1 MARTSAPAVKPPLF
15 QRLGGKPALT
25 AAVQKLYARV
35 MTDAL
40 LKPFFRRVDLLQ
52 LQRQMVSFLTQH
64 LGGPAVYRGPSMRDI
79 HAKMRLGAH
88 HFERVAEHLAL
99 VLDELDV
106 PGPVAREVLAAVG
119 SLEADIVSTS
129 TAAPRK
135 PASRLPA
142 RAKAPAPRPS
152 RTAGRRVASAAVPA
166 ARSSRR
172 RAGAALAGALNEA
185 VLDATRIN
193 LFVLDADLGVVFA
206 NAAATEAMERLEQHG
221 AFQGSLDD
229 ARGGGFLAHF
239 EHQLRT
245 EAERM
250 RAPGALPYET
260 TFVMGPAMIKARVDG
275 VSGRG
280 ADATGYV
287 VTWSDVTERQRT
299 ETEVA
304 RMRAMLENAP
314 TCVMVADPDLK
325 IVYLNPASRR
335 LLQRVEKHLP
345 VTAERVLGSSI
356 DLFHRDAS
364 YQRKILANPKNL
376 PVRANIPIGPEVADL
391 LVTAVYDGQGRYLG
405 PMVTWE
411 LITEKLAVQQRE
423 KELDTTLRGI
433 FQEVTQHSQTL
444 AASSQELSSVSQQMV
459 SNAQETAAQAT
470 QVSAGAEQV
479 SRNVQSVA
487 SGMEEVNANIREVAR
502 NASTAAKVAASAVK
516 LADGTSVV
524 VNKLGASSLEI
535 GKVIKVITSIAQ
547 QTNLLA
553 LNATIEAARAG
564 EAGRGFAV
572 VANEVKELA
581 RETARATEDIG
592 QKIGSIQGDTEEVVN
607 AILEIGATI
616 GRINELQAS
625 IASSV
630 EEQTATAGEILRNVG
645 EAAKGSQQ
653 ISENMAAVAEAA
665 RSTTEGAGSTQ
676 RSAVELAH
684 MAQSLQRLVIQVD
697 TTDKQNRGK

>member
-1 MARTSAPAVKPPLF
+1 MARPTAPAVKTTLF
-15 QRLGGKPALT
+15 QRLGGKAPLT

-40 LKPFFRRVDLLQ
+40 LKPLFRRADLVQ
-52 LQRQMVSFLTQH
+52 LQRQMVAFLTQH
-64 LGGPAVYRGPSMRDI
+64 LGGPAVYRGPSMRDV
-79 HAKMRLGAH
+79 HARLSLKPH
-88 HFERVAEHLAL
+88 HFERVAEHLAT
-99 VLDELDV
+99 VLDEMDV

-119 SLEADIVSTS
+119 TSQDDVVSRPAPK
-129 TAAPRK
+129 AAAKR
-135 PASRLPA
+135 APA
-142 RAKAPAPRPS
+142 RAS
-152 RTAGRRVASAAVPA
+152 RTQGRRVATASAPA

-172 RAGAALAGALNEA
+172 RASTPLEGALSEA
-185 VLDATRIN
+185 VLDAARVH
-193 LFVLDADLGVVFA
+193 LFVLDADLNIVFT
-206 NAAATEAMERLEQHG
+206 NASASEAIEQLSDAAG
-221 AFQGSLDD
+221 DVGGSD
-229 ARGGGFLAHF
+229 FLAHF
-239 EHQLRT
+239 EHQLRLDEDPLSDPSALPH
-245 EAERM
+245 EASFAVGPTLLKARIDGIAG
-250 RAPGALPYET
+250 RGGAL
-260 TFVMGPAMIKARVDG
+260 
-275 VSGRG
+275 
-280 ADATGYV
+280 TGYV
-287 VTWSDVTERQRT
+287 VTWTDVTDQDRADT
-299 ETEVA
+299 EMA
-304 RMRAMLENAP
+304 RLRAMLENAP
-314 TCVMVADPDLK
+314 TCVMVADRDLK

-345 VTAERVLGSSI
+345 VTADRVLGATI
-356 DLFHRDAS
+356 DIFHKDAA
-364 YQRKILANPKNL
+364 YQRKILSDDKNL

-423 KELDTTLRGI
+423 QDLDSTLRGI
-433 FQEVTQHSQTL
+433 FQEVTQHSRTL

-479 SRNVQSVA
+479 SRNVQSAA

-502 NASTAAKVAASAVK
+502 NASSAAKVAASAVR
-516 LADGTSVV
+516 LADSTSSIVGKLGTS
-524 VNKLGASSLEI
+524 SQEI

-592 QKIGSIQGDTEEVVN
+592 QKIGTIQGDTEEVVN

-616 GRINELQAS
+616 GRINELQTS

-684 MAQSLQRLVIQVD
+684 MAQSLQRLVVQVD
-697 TTDKQNRGK
+697 TSDKQTRAK

>member
-1 MARTSAPAVKPPLF
+1 MARPTAPAVKTTPF
-15 QRLGGKPALT
+15 QRLGGKAPLT

-40 LKPFFRRVDLLQ
+40 LKPHFRGVDMVE
-52 LQRQMVSFLTQH
+52 LQRQMVAFLTRF
-64 LGGPAVYRGPSMRDI
+64 LRGPGIYKGPSMRDV
-79 HAKMRLGAH
+79 HAGMELKPH
-88 HFERVAEHLAL
+88 HFGRVVEHLAS

-106 PGPVAREVLAAVG
+106 PGPVAREVLAAMG
-119 SLEADIVSTS
+119 TS
-129 TAAPRK
+129 RDDSVAKA
-135 PASRLPA
+135 ASRTTAVKRAPA
-142 RAKAPAPRPS
+142 RAS
-152 RTAGRRVASAAVPA
+152 RTEGRRVAAASAPA

-172 RAGAALAGALNEA
+172 APTPLGGALNEA
-185 VLDATRIN
+185 VLDAARVN
-193 LFVLDADLGVVFA
+193 LFVLDADLAIVFS
-206 NAAATEAMERLEQHG
+206 NAASSEAIERIGQTA
-221 AFQGSLDD
+221 AFRDGSGDVGSD
-229 ARGGGFLAHF
+229 FLAHF
-239 EHQLRT
+239 EHQLRLEEERLSDPASLPH
-245 EAERM
+245 EAHFAVGPTLLKARIDGISG
-250 RAPGALPYET
+250 RSGAL
-260 TFVMGPAMIKARVDG
+260 
-275 VSGRG
+275 
-280 ADATGYV
+280 TGYV
-287 VTWSDVTERQRT
+287 VTWTDVTDQQRADT
-299 ETEVA
+299 ELA
-304 RMRAMLENAP
+304 RLRAMMENAP
-314 TCVMVADPDLK
+314 TCVMVADLDLK

-345 VTAERVLGSSI
+345 VAADRVLGSHI
-356 DLFHRDAS
+356 DVFHRDVT
-364 YQRKILANPKNL
+364 YQRKILSNDKNL
-376 PVRANIPIGPEVADL
+376 PVRANIPIGPETADL

-423 KELDTTLRGI
+423 KELDATLRGV
-433 FQEVTQHSQTL
+433 FQEVMQHSQTL

-516 LADGTSVV
+516 LADSTSSVVGKLGTS
-524 VNKLGASSLEI
+524 SQEI

-592 QKIGSIQGDTEEVVN
+592 QKIGTIQGDTEEVVN

-616 GRINELQAS
+616 GRINELQTS

-653 ISENMAAVAEAA
+653 ISDNMAAVAEAA

-684 MAQSLQRLVIQVD
+684 MAQSLQRLVVQVD
-697 TTDKQNRGK
+697 TSDKPARTK

>member
-1 MARTSAPAVKPPLF
+1 MARPTAPAVKATLF
-15 QRLGGKPALT
+15 HRLGGKAPLT

-40 LKPFFRRVDLLQ
+40 LKPFFRRADLVQ
-52 LQRQMVSFLTQH
+52 LQRQMVAFLTQH
-64 LGGPAVYRGPSMRDI
+64 LGGPAAYRGPSMREV
-79 HAKMRLGAH
+79 HARMALKPH
-88 HFERVAEHLAL
+88 HFERVAEHLAT

-106 PGPVAREVLAAVG
+106 PGPVARELLAAVG
-119 SLEADIVSTS
+119 PPQEDGVS
-129 TAAPRK
+129 R
-135 PASRLPA
+135 PASKRAPA
-142 RAKAPAPRPS
+142 RAS
-152 RTAGRRVASAAVPA
+152 RTEGRRVAVASVPA

-172 RAGAALAGALNEA
+172 RAATPLEGTFNETLLNAAR
-185 VLDATRIN
+185 VN
-193 LFVLDADLGVVFA
+193 LFVLDADLGIVFI
-206 NAAATEAMERLEQHG
+206 NAAATEALERISDG
-221 AFQGSLDD
+221 AEDRD
-229 ARGGGFLAHF
+229 FLAHF
-239 EHQLRT
+239 EHQLRLEEDRLGT
-245 EAERM
+245 
-250 RAPGALPYET
+250 PSALPYET
-260 TFVMGPAMIKARVDG
+260 TFAAGPTLLKVQVDG
-275 VSGRG
+275 IEGRSG
-280 ADATGYV
+280 ALTGYV
-287 VTWSDVTERQRT
+287 VTWTDITDQQRVDTEM
-299 ETEVA
+299 A
-304 RMRAMLENAP
+304 RLRAMLENAP
-314 TCVMVADPDLK
+314 TCVMAADKDLK

-345 VTAERVLGSSI
+345 VSADRVLGSTI
-356 DLFHRDAS
+356 DVFHRDSA
-364 YQRKILANPKNL
+364 YQRKILSNDKNL

-411 LITEKLAVQQRE
+411 LITEKLAVQKRE
-423 KELDTTLRGI
+423 QDLDSTLRGI

-502 NASTAAKVAASAVK
+502 NASTAAKVASSAVK
-516 LADGTSVV
+516 LADTTSILVGKLGTS
-524 VNKLGASSLEI
+524 SQDI

-592 QKIGSIQGDTEEVVN
+592 QRIGSIQGDTEEVVN

-616 GRINELQAS
+616 GRINELQTS

-684 MAQSLQRLVIQVD
+684 MAQSLQRLVVQVD
-697 TTDKQNRGK
+697 TTDKQARAK

>member
-1 MARTSAPAVKPPLF
+1 MARTVAPAVKTTLF
-15 QRLGGKPALT
+15 QRLGGKAALT
-25 AAVQKLYARV
+25 ATVQKLYARV

-40 LKPFFRRVDLLQ
+40 LKPFFRRADLAL
-52 LQRQMVSFLTQH
+52 LQRQMVAHLTQH
-64 LGGPAVYRGPSMRDI
+64 LGGPAVYRGPSMRDA
-79 HAKMRLGAH
+79 HAALNLRPQ

-99 VLDELDV
+99 VLDEQDV
-106 PGPVAREVLAAVG
+106 PGPIALEVLSAVDL
-119 SLEADIVSTS
+119 LEPEPV
-129 TAAPRK
+129 RK
-135 PASRLPA
+135 PA
-142 RAKAPAPRPS
+142 AKRSPRPRPRTEGRRVIAAAPAPR
-152 RTAGRRVASAAVPA
+152 A
-166 ARSSRR
+166 SRR
-172 RAGAALAGALNEA
+172 RASSPLAGAAGEA
-185 VLDATRIN
+185 LLDAARVHVLVLDAE
-193 LFVLDADLGVVFA
+193 LGVVFV
-206 NAAATEAMERLEQHG
+206 NASATEAIERIEQTLAQKDG
-221 AFQGSLDD
+221 ASETVEGD
-229 ARGGGFLAHF
+229 FLSRF
-239 EHQLRT
+239 EQQLRR
-245 EAERM
+245 EESRLAM
-250 RAPGALPYET
+250 PSALPHEAVFSVGEFT
-260 TFVMGPAMIKARVDG
+260 LKARVDG
-275 VSGRG
+275 IVGKG
-280 ADATGYV
+280 GELTGYV
-287 VTWSDVTERQRT
+287 VTWDEITEKLRADT
-299 ETEVA
+299 EMA
-304 RMRAMLENAP
+304 RLRAMLENAP
-314 TCVMVADPDLK
+314 TCVMVADTDLK

-345 VTAERVLGSSI
+345 VSADRVLGASI
-356 DLFHRDAS
+356 DIFHKDPAH
-364 YQRKILANPKNL
+364 QRKILANDKNL
-376 PVRANIPIGPEVADL
+376 PVRANIPIGPETADL

-423 KELDTTLRGI
+423 KDLDSTLRGI

-502 NASTAAKVAASAVK
+502 NATSAARVASSAVK
-516 LADGTSVV
+516 LADNTSLIVG
-524 VNKLGASSLEI
+524 KLGTSSLEI

-592 QKIGSIQGDTEEVVN
+592 QKIGTIQGDTEEVVN
-607 AILEIGATI
+607 AILEIGVTI
-616 GRINELQAS
+616 GRINELQTS

-653 ISENMAAVAEAA
+653 ISDNMAAVAEAA

-684 MAQSLQRLVIQVD
+684 MAQSLQRLVVQIETEGARQD
-697 TTDKQNRGK
+697 RSK

>member
-1 MARTSAPAVKPPLF
+1 MARTAAPAVKNTLF
-15 QRLGGKPALT
+15 QRLGGKAALT

-40 LKPFFRRVDLLQ
+40 LKPFFRRADLVA
-52 LQRQMVSFLTQH
+52 LQRQLAAYLTQH
-64 LGGPAVYRGPSMRDI
+64 LGGPGVYRGPSMREL
-79 HAKMRLGAH
+79 HAELNLRPH
-88 HFERVAEHLAL
+88 HFERVTEHLAS

-106 PGPVAREVLAAVG
+106 SGPVAREVLAAMG
-119 SLEADIVSTS
+119 TLEEEPV
-129 TAAPRK
+129 RK
-135 PASRLPA
+135 PAA
-142 RAKAPAPRPS
+142 KRAPVKGRKVAIAQPAPRSARS
-152 RTAGRRVASAAVPA
+152 RATSPLSGAVGEALLDA
-166 ARSSRR
+166 ARV
-172 RAGAALAGALNEA
+172 N
-185 VLDATRIN
+185 VLVMD
-193 LFVLDADLGVVFA
+193 
-206 NAAATEAMERLEQHG
+206 ERLEVVFVNASSTEAIERIEQS
-221 AFQGSLDD
+221 GSLHD
-229 ARGGGFLAHF
+229 GGAEATEGEFLSRF
-239 EHQLRT
+239 EHQLRREESRLNT
-245 EAERM
+245 
-250 RAPGALPYET
+250 PSALPHEAIFSVGDIT
-260 TFVMGPAMIKARVDG
+260 LKARVDG
-275 VSGRG
+275 ILGRG
-280 ADATGYV
+280 GKLTGYV
-287 VTWSDVTERQRT
+287 VTWDDITEKLRSDTEM
-299 ETEVA
+299 A
-304 RMRAMLENAP
+304 RLRAMLENAP
-314 TCVMVADPDLK
+314 TCVMVADKDLK

-345 VTAERVLGSSI
+345 ITADKVLGATI
-356 DLFHRDAS
+356 DIFHKDAA
-364 YQRKILANPKNL
+364 YQRKILSNDKNL
-376 PVRANIPIGPEVADL
+376 PVRANIPIGPEIADL

-502 NASTAAKVAASAVK
+502 NASTAAKVASSAVL
-516 LADGTSVV
+516 LADKTSVV
-524 VNKLGASSLEI
+524 VSKLGTSSLEI

-592 QKIGSIQGDTEEVVN
+592 QKIGAIQDDTEEVVN

-616 GRINELQAS
+616 GRINELQTS

-665 RSTTEGAGSTQ
+665 RSTTEGAGRTQ

-697 TTDKQNRGK
+697 TTDKQNRSK

>member
-1 MARTSAPAVKPPLF
+1 MARTAAPAVKTTLF
-15 QRLGGKPALT
+15 QRLGGKAALT
-25 AAVQKLYARV
+25 ATVQKLYARV
-35 MTDAL
+35 MTDAQ
-40 LKPFFRRVDLLQ
+40 LKPLFRRADLVA
-52 LQRQMVSFLTQH
+52 LQRQMIAFLTQH
-64 LGGPAVYRGPSMRDI
+64 LGGPGVYRGPPMREL
-79 HAKMRLGAH
+79 HAELDLRPH
-88 HFERVAEHLAL
+88 HFERVAEHLAS

-106 PGPVAREVLAAVG
+106 SGPVAREVLAAVG
-119 SLEADIVSTS
+119 TQEEDRARRPALKR
-129 TAAPRK
+129 APVK
-135 PASRLPA
+135 
-142 RAKAPAPRPS
+142 
-152 RTAGRRVASAAVPA
+152 GRRAAVAKP
-166 ARSSRR
+166 SRR
-172 RAGAALAGALNEA
+172 RAASPLSGAGSEAL
-185 VLDATRIN
+185 LDAARVN
-193 LFVLDADLGVVFA
+193 VLVLDADLEIVFA
-206 NAAATEAMERLEQHG
+206 NAASTEAIERIEQT
-221 AFQGSLDD
+221 ASLH
-229 ARGGGFLAHF
+229 ASGVEEAGGDFLSRF
-239 EHQLRT
+239 EQQLRREESRLST
-245 EAERM
+245 
-250 RAPGALPYET
+250 PSALPHEAI
-260 TFVMGPAMIKARVDG
+260 FPVGDAMLKARVDG
-275 VSGRG
+275 LSGKG
-280 ADATGYV
+280 GDLTGYV
-287 VTWSDVTERQRT
+287 VTWEDITERLRADT
-299 ETEVA
+299 EMA
-304 RMRAMLENAP
+304 RLRAMLENAP
-314 TCVMVADPDLK
+314 TCVMVADKDLK

-345 VTAERVLGSSI
+345 VTADRVLGATI
-356 DLFHRDAS
+356 DIFHKDVA
-364 YQRKILANPKNL
+364 YQRKILANDKNL
-376 PVRANIPIGPEVADL
+376 PVRANIPIGPEIADL

-423 KELDTTLRGI
+423 QDLDTTLRGV
-433 FQEVTQHSQTL
+433 FQEVTQHSKTL

-502 NASTAAKVAASAVK
+502 NASSAAKVASSAVE
-516 LADGTSVV
+516 LADKTSVIV
-524 VNKLGASSLEI
+524 GKLGTSSLEI

-592 QKIGSIQGDTEEVVN
+592 QKIGAIQDDTEEVVN

-616 GRINELQAS
+616 GRINELQTS

-684 MAQSLQRLVIQVD
+684 MAQSLQRLVVQVD
-697 TTDKQNRGK
+697 TTDKTQRSK

>member
-1 MARTSAPAVKPPLF
+1 MARPTAPAVKTTPF
-15 QRLGGKPALT
+15 QRLGGKAPLT

-40 LKPFFRRVDLLQ
+40 LKPYFRREDLVEI
-52 LQRQMVSFLTQH
+52 QRQMVAFLTRF
-64 LGGPAVYRGPSMRDI
+64 LGGTAVYKGPSMRDL
-79 HAKMRLGAH
+79 HARLELKPH
-88 HFERVAEHLAL
+88 HFERVTEHLAS

-106 PGPVAREVLAAVG
+106 PGPVAREVLAAAGSSRAAGVG
-119 SLEADIVSTS
+119 RPVAKAASR
-129 TAAPRK
+129 TAAVKR
-135 PASRLPA
+135 APA
-142 RAKAPAPRPS
+142 RAS
-152 RTAGRRVASAAVPA
+152 RTEGRRVAVASAPA
-166 ARSSRR
+166 GRSSRR
-172 RAGAALAGALNEA
+172 RTATPLEGALSEA
-185 VLDATRIN
+185 VLDAARVN
-193 LFVLDADLGVVFA
+193 LFVLDADLAIVFS
-206 NAAATEAMERLEQHG
+206 NASASEAIERISQTAAFRDG
-221 AFQGSLDD
+221 AGDGGS
-229 ARGGGFLAHF
+229 GFLAHF
-239 EHQLRT
+239 EHQLRL
-245 EAERM
+245 EEERLSDPSSLPHETHFAVGPTLLKA
-250 RAPGALPYET
+250 RIDGIEGRGGAL
-260 TFVMGPAMIKARVDG
+260 
-275 VSGRG
+275 
-280 ADATGYV
+280 TGYV
-287 VTWSDVTERQRT
+287 VTWTDITDQQRADTEM
-299 ETEVA
+299 A
-304 RMRAMLENAP
+304 RLRAMLENAP
-314 TCVMVADPDLK
+314 TCVMVADVDLK

-345 VTAERVLGSSI
+345 VTADRVLGSSI
-356 DLFHRDAS
+356 DVFHRDS
-364 YQRKILANPKNL
+364 TYQRKILANDKNL
-376 PVRANIPIGPEVADL
+376 PVRANIPIGPETADL

-423 KELDTTLRGI
+423 KELDATLRGI

-516 LADGTSVV
+516 LADSTSSVVGKLGTS
-524 VNKLGASSLEI
+524 SQEI

-616 GRINELQAS
+616 GRINELQTS

-684 MAQSLQRLVIQVD
+684 MAQSLQRLVVQVD
-697 TTDKQNRGK
+697 TTDKQARTK

>member
-1 MARTSAPAVKPPLF
+1 MARPAAPAVKNTLF
-15 QRLGGKPALT
+15 QRLGGKAALT

-40 LKPFFRRVDLLQ
+40 LKPLFRRADVIA
-52 LQRQMVSFLTQH
+52 LQRQMVAYLTQH
-64 LGGPAVYRGPSMRDI
+64 LGGPALYRGPSMREV
-79 HAKMRLGAH
+79 HAELNLRPH
-88 HFERVAEHLAL
+88 HFERVAEHLAS
-99 VLDELDV
+99 VLDEQDV
-106 PGPVAREVLAAVG
+106 SGPVAREVLAAMG
-119 SLEADIVSTS
+119 TPEEAP
-129 TAAPRK
+129 ARK
-135 PASRLPA
+135 PAGK
-142 RAKAPAPRPS
+142 RAPVKGRRAAVEKPAPR
-152 RTAGRRVASAAVPA
+152 RRAASPLSGAVGEALLDA
-166 ARSSRR
+166 ARVNVLVLDEHLEVVFVNASSTEAIERIDSTASLHDGASGAEGDAFLSRFEQQLRR
-172 RAGAALAGALNEA
+172 EESRLHTPSALPHEA
-185 VLDATRIN
+185 VFSVGDAT
-193 LFVLDADLGVVFA
+193 L
-206 NAAATEAMERLEQHG
+206 
-221 AFQGSLDD
+221 
-229 ARGGGFLAHF
+229 
-239 EHQLRT
+239 
-245 EAERM
+245 
-250 RAPGALPYET
+250 
-260 TFVMGPAMIKARVDG
+260 KARVDG
-275 VSGRG
+275 IVGKG
-280 ADATGYV
+280 GELTGYV
-287 VTWSDVTERQRT
+287 VTWDDITEKLRADT
-299 ETEVA
+299 EMA
-304 RMRAMLENAP
+304 RLRAMLENAP
-314 TCVMVADPDLK
+314 TCVMVADKDLK

-345 VTAERVLGSSI
+345 VTADRVLGATI
-356 DLFHRDAS
+356 DIFHKDAT
-364 YQRKILANPKNL
+364 YQRKILSNDKNL
-376 PVRANIPIGPEVADL
+376 PVRANIPIGPEIADL

-423 KELDTTLRGI
+423 KELDTTLRGV

-502 NASTAAKVAASAVK
+502 NASTAAKVASSAVL
-516 LADGTSVV
+516 LADKTSIIVS
-524 VNKLGASSLEI
+524 KLGTSSLEI

-592 QKIGSIQGDTEEVVN
+592 QKIGAIQDDTEEVVN

-616 GRINELQAS
+616 GRINELQTS

-684 MAQSLQRLVIQVD
+684 MAQSLQRLVVQVD
-697 TTDKQNRGK
+697 TTDKTQRSK

>member
-1 MARTSAPAVKPPLF
+1 MARSTAPNLKTTLF
-15 QRLGGKPALT
+15 QRLGGKAPLT

-40 LKPFFRRVDLLQ
+40 LKPFFRRADLVQ
-52 LQRQMVSFLTQH
+52 LQRQMVAFLTQH
-64 LGGPAVYRGPSMRDI
+64 LGGPAVYRGPSMGEV
-79 HAKMRLGAH
+79 HARMELRPH
-88 HFERVAEHLAL
+88 HFERVAEHLAT

-106 PGPVAREVLAAVG
+106 PGPVARELLSAVG
-119 SLEADIVSTS
+119 TPSEAKIRRP
-129 TAAPRK
+129 AAKRT
-135 PASRLPA
+135 PA
-142 RAKAPAPRPS
+142 RAPR
-152 RTAGRRVASAAVPA
+152 TEGRRVAAVSAPA

-172 RAGAALAGALNEA
+172 RAATPLSGAFNETLLNA
-185 VLDATRIN
+185 ARVN
-193 LFVLDADLGVVFA
+193 LFVLDADLGVVFI
-206 NAAATEAMERLEQHG
+206 NAAATEAIERISDG
-221 AFQGSLDD
+221 AGD
-229 ARGGGFLAHF
+229 AAGNDFLGHF
-239 EHQLRT
+239 EHLLRLEEDRLST
-245 EAERM
+245 
-250 RAPGALPYET
+250 PSGLPYET
-260 TFVMGPAMIKARVDG
+260 TFAVGPTLLKAHVDG
-275 VSGRG
+275 IEGRG
-280 ADATGYV
+280 GALSGYV
-287 VTWSDVTERQRT
+287 VTWTDITDQQRVDTEM
-299 ETEVA
+299 A
-304 RMRAMLENAP
+304 RLRAMLENAP
-314 TCVMVADPDLK
+314 TCVMAADKDLK

-345 VTAERVLGSSI
+345 VSADRVLGATI
-356 DLFHRDAS
+356 DIFHRDSA
-364 YQRKILANPKNL
+364 YQRKILANDKNL

-411 LITEKLAVQQRE
+411 LITEKLAVQKRE
-423 KELDTTLRGI
+423 QDLDSTLRGI

-502 NASTAAKVAASAVK
+502 NASAAAKVAASAVK
-516 LADGTSVV
+516 LADTTSGLVGKLGTS
-524 VNKLGASSLEI
+524 SQDI

-592 QKIGSIQGDTEEVVN
+592 QRIGSIQGDTEEVVN

-616 GRINELQAS
+616 SRINELQTS

-684 MAQSLQRLVIQVD
+684 MAQSLQRLVVQLD
-697 TTDKQNRGK
+697 TTDKQTRAK

>member
-1 MARTSAPAVKPPLF
+1 MARL
-15 QRLGGKPALT
+15 
-25 AAVQKLYARV
+25 
-35 MTDAL
+35 
-40 LKPFFRRVDLLQ
+40 
-52 LQRQMVSFLTQH
+52 
-64 LGGPAVYRGPSMRDI
+64 
-79 HAKMRLGAH
+79 
-88 HFERVAEHLAL
+88 
-99 VLDELDV
+99 
-106 PGPVAREVLAAVG
+106 
-119 SLEADIVSTS
+119 
-129 TAAPRK
+129 
-135 PASRLPA
+135 
-142 RAKAPAPRPS
+142 
-152 RTAGRRVASAAVPA
+152 
-166 ARSSRR
+166 
-172 RAGAALAGALNEA
+172 
-185 VLDATRIN
+185 
-193 LFVLDADLGVVFA
+193 
-206 NAAATEAMERLEQHG
+206 
-221 AFQGSLDD
+221 
-229 ARGGGFLAHF
+229 
-239 EHQLRT
+239 
-245 EAERM
+245 
-250 RAPGALPYET
+250 
-260 TFVMGPAMIKARVDG
+260 
-275 VSGRG
+275 
-280 ADATGYV
+280 
-287 VTWSDVTERQRT
+287 
-299 ETEVA
+299 
-304 RMRAMLENAP
+304 RAMLENAP
-314 TCVMVADPDLK
+314 TCVMVADLDLK

-345 VTAERVLGSSI
+345 IAADRVLGSHI
-356 DLFHRDAS
+356 DVFHKDVA
-364 YQRKILANPKNL
+364 YQRKILANDKNL
-376 PVRANIPIGPEVADL
+376 PVRANIPIGPETADL

-423 KELDTTLRGI
+423 KDLDSTLRGI

-502 NASTAAKVAASAVK
+502 NASAAAKVASSAVK
-516 LADGTSVV
+516 LADSTSSVVGKLGTS
-524 VNKLGASSLEI
+524 SQEI

-616 GRINELQAS
+616 GRINELQTS

-684 MAQSLQRLVIQVD
+684 MAQSLQRLVVQVD
-697 TTDKQNRGK
+697 TSDKQTRTK

>member
-1 MARTSAPAVKPPLF
+1 MARPTAPAVKTTLF
-15 QRLGGKPALT
+15 QRLGGKAPLT

-40 LKPFFRRVDLLQ
+40 LKPYFRRADMLQ
-52 LQRQMVSFLTQH
+52 LQRQMVAFLTQH
-64 LGGPAVYRGPSMRDI
+64 LGGPAVYKGPSMRDV
-79 HAKMRLGAH
+79 HARMELKPH
-88 HFERVAEHLAL
+88 HFGRVAEHLAT
-99 VLDELDV
+99 VMDELDV
-106 PGPVAREVLAAVG
+106 PGPVARELLAAVG
-119 SLEADIVSTS
+119 TSQGDSVSRPVKKAS
-129 TAAPRK
+129 SRTAAVKR
-135 PASRLPA
+135 APA
-142 RAKAPAPRPS
+142 RAS
-152 RTAGRRVASAAVPA
+152 RTEGRRVATVSVPA
-166 ARSSRR
+166 PRSSRR
-172 RAGAALAGALNEA
+172 RAPTPLEGALSEA
-185 VLDATRIN
+185 VLDAASVN
-193 LFVLDADLGVVFA
+193 LFILDADLAIVFS
-206 NAAATEAMERLEQHG
+206 NASSSEAIERISQTAAFRDSAG
-221 AFQGSLDD
+221 D
-229 ARGGGFLAHF
+229 AGGDFLAHF
-239 EHQLRT
+239 EHQIRLEEERLSDPSSLPH
-245 EAERM
+245 EAHFAVGAALLKARIDGILG
-250 RAPGALPYET
+250 RGGAL
-260 TFVMGPAMIKARVDG
+260 
-275 VSGRG
+275 
-280 ADATGYV
+280 TGYV
-287 VTWSDVTERQRT
+287 VTWTDVTDQQRADT
-299 ETEVA
+299 ELA
-304 RMRAMLENAP
+304 RLRAMMENAP
-314 TCVMVADPDLK
+314 TCVMVADLDLK

-345 VTAERVLGSSI
+345 IAADRVLGAPI
-356 DLFHRDAS
+356 DVFHKDVA
-364 YQRKILANPKNL
+364 YQRKILANDKNL
-376 PVRANIPIGPEVADL
+376 PVRANIPIGPETADL

-423 KELDTTLRGI
+423 KDLDTTLRGI

-502 NASTAAKVAASAVK
+502 NASAAAKVASSAVK
-516 LADGTSVV
+516 LADSTSSVVGKLGTS
-524 VNKLGASSLEI
+524 SQEI

-616 GRINELQAS
+616 GRINELQTS

-684 MAQSLQRLVIQVD
+684 MAQSLQRLVVQVD
-697 TTDKQNRGK
+697 TSDKQTRTK

>member
-1 MARTSAPAVKPPLF
+1 MARPTAPAVKTTLF
-15 QRLGGKPALT
+15 QRLGGKAPLT

-40 LKPFFRRVDLLQ
+40 LKPFFRRADLVP
-52 LQRQMVSFLTQH
+52 LQRQMVAFLTQH
-64 LGGPAVYRGPSMRDI
+64 LGGPAAYRGPSMHEV
-79 HAKMRLGAH
+79 HARMALKPH
-88 HFERVAEHLAL
+88 HLERVAEHLAT

-106 PGPVAREVLAAVG
+106 PGPVARELLAAVG
-119 SLEADIVSTS
+119 TPREEPVSRP
-129 TAAPRK
+129 APRS
-135 PASRLPA
+135 ASRPAAKRAPA
-142 RAKAPAPRPS
+142 RAPR
-152 RTAGRRVASAAVPA
+152 TEGRRVAVASVPA

-172 RAGAALAGALNEA
+172 RVVTPLEGALNETLLNA
-185 VLDATRIN
+185 ARVN
-193 LFVLDADLGVVFA
+193 LFVLDADLGIVFT
-206 NAAATEAMERLEQHG
+206 NTVATEAIERISDG
-221 AFQGSLDD
+221 AGDAVGSD
-229 ARGGGFLAHF
+229 FLGHF
-239 EHQLRT
+239 EHQLRLEEDRLGT
-245 EAERM
+245 
-250 RAPGALPYET
+250 PSGLPYET
-260 TFVMGPAMIKARVDG
+260 TFAVGPTLLKVHVDG
-275 VSGRG
+275 IEGRG
-280 ADATGYV
+280 GVLTGYV
-287 VTWSDVTERQRT
+287 VTWTDITDQQRVDTEM
-299 ETEVA
+299 A
-304 RMRAMLENAP
+304 RLRAMLENAP
-314 TCVMVADPDLK
+314 TCVMAADKDLK

-345 VTAERVLGSSI
+345 VSADRVLGATI
-356 DLFHRDAS
+356 DIFHRDSA
-364 YQRKILANPKNL
+364 YQRKILSNDKNL

-423 KELDTTLRGI
+423 QDLDSTLRGI

-502 NASTAAKVAASAVK
+502 NASTAAKVASSAVK
-516 LADGTSVV
+516 LADTTSSLVGKLGTS
-524 VNKLGASSLEI
+524 SQDI

-592 QKIGSIQGDTEEVVN
+592 QRIGTIQGDTEEVVN

-616 GRINELQAS
+616 GRINELQTS

-684 MAQSLQRLVIQVD
+684 MAQSLQRLVVQLD
-697 TTDKQNRGK
+697 TTDKQTRTK

>member
-1 MARTSAPAVKPPLF
+1 MARPTAPAVKTTLF
-15 QRLGGKPALT
+15 QRLGGKAPLT

-40 LKPFFRRVDLLQ
+40 LKPFFRRADLVQ
-52 LQRQMVSFLTQH
+52 LQRQMVAFLTQH
-64 LGGPAVYRGPSMRDI
+64 LGGPAVYRGPSMREV
-79 HAKMRLGAH
+79 HARMELKPH
-88 HFERVAEHLAL
+88 HCERVAEHLAT

-106 PGPVAREVLAAVG
+106 PGPVARELLSAVG
-119 SLEADIVSTS
+119 TLEEEVVSRP
-129 TAAPRK
+129 APRSAPR
-135 PASRLPA
+135 PAAKRAPA
-142 RAKAPAPRPS
+142 RAPR
-152 RTAGRRVASAAVPA
+152 TEGRRVAVASVPA

-172 RAGAALAGALNEA
+172 RAATPLSGALNETLLNA
-185 VLDATRIN
+185 ARVN
-193 LFVLDADLGVVFA
+193 LFVLDADLGIVFI
-206 NAAATEAMERLEQHG
+206 NASATEAIERISDG
-221 AFQGSLDD
+221 AGDAVGSD
-229 ARGGGFLAHF
+229 FLGHF
-239 EHQLRT
+239 EHQLRLEEDRLGT
-245 EAERM
+245 
-250 RAPGALPYET
+250 PSGLPYET
-260 TFVMGPAMIKARVDG
+260 TFAAGPTLLKVHVDG
-275 VSGRG
+275 IEGRG
-280 ADATGYV
+280 GALTGYV
-287 VTWSDVTERQRT
+287 VTWTDITDQQRVDTEM
-299 ETEVA
+299 A
-304 RMRAMLENAP
+304 RLRAMLENAP
-314 TCVMVADPDLK
+314 TCVMAADKDLK

-335 LLQRVEKHLP
+335 LLQRIEKHLP
-345 VTAERVLGSSI
+345 VSADRVLGATI
-356 DLFHRDAS
+356 DIFHRDAA
-364 YQRKILANPKNL
+364 YQRTILSNDKNL

-411 LITEKLAVQQRE
+411 LVTEKLAVQQRE
-423 KELDTTLRGI
+423 QDLDSTLRGI
-433 FQEVTQHSQTL
+433 FQEVMQHSQTL
-444 AASSQELSSVSQQMV
+444 SASSQELSSVSQQMV

-479 SRNVQSVA
+479 SRNVQSAA

-502 NASTAAKVAASAVK
+502 NASTAAKVASSAVK
-516 LADGTSVV
+516 LADTTSGLVSKLGTS
-524 VNKLGASSLEI
+524 SQDI

-592 QKIGSIQGDTEEVVN
+592 QRIGTIQGDTEEVVN

-616 GRINELQAS
+616 GRINELQTS

-684 MAQSLQRLVIQVD
+684 MAQSLQRLVVQVD
-697 TTDKQNRGK
+697 TTDKQTRTK

>member
-1 MARTSAPAVKPPLF
+1 MARPTAPAVKTTLF
-15 QRLGGKPALT
+15 QRLGGKVPLT

-40 LKPFFRRVDLLQ
+40 LKPFFRRADLIQ
-52 LQRQMVSFLTQH
+52 LQRQMVAFLTQH
-64 LGGPAVYRGPSMRDI
+64 LGGPAVYRGPSMRDV
-79 HAKMRLGAH
+79 HARMELKPH
-88 HFERVAEHLAL
+88 HFERVAEHLAT
-99 VLDELDV
+99 VMDELDV

-119 SLEADIVSTS
+119 TLQDDIVI
-129 TAAPRK
+129 K
-135 PASRLPA
+135 PAPKSASRPVAKRAPA
-142 RAKAPAPRPS
+142 RAS
-152 RTAGRRVASAAVPA
+152 RTAGRRVAAASAPA

-172 RAGAALAGALNEA
+172 RAATPLEGALSEA
-185 VLDATRIN
+185 LLDAARVS
-193 LFVLDADLGVVFA
+193 LFVLDADLNIVFT
-206 NAAATEAMERLEQHG
+206 NASATEAIERISNG
-221 AFQGSLDD
+221 AGDAGSD
-229 ARGGGFLAHF
+229 FLAHF
-239 EHQLRT
+239 EHQLRLD
-245 EAERM
+245 EDRLND
-250 RAPGALPYET
+250 PSALPHET
-260 TFVMGPAMIKARVDG
+260 HFAVGPTLLKARIDG
-275 VSGRG
+275 IAGRG
-280 ADATGYV
+280 GAITGYV
-287 VTWSDVTERQRT
+287 VTWTDITDQQRADTEM
-299 ETEVA
+299 A
-304 RMRAMLENAP
+304 RLRAMLENAP
-314 TCVMVADPDLK
+314 TCVMVADVDLK

-345 VTAERVLGSSI
+345 ITADRVLGSTI
-356 DLFHRDAS
+356 DVFHRDSS
-364 YQRKILANPKNL
+364 YQRKILSNDKNL

-423 KELDTTLRGI
+423 KELDSTLRGI

-502 NASTAAKVAASAVK
+502 NASSAAKVASSAVK
-516 LADGTSVV
+516 LADSTSSIVGKLGTS
-524 VNKLGASSLEI
+524 SQEI

-616 GRINELQAS
+616 GRINELQTS

-676 RSAVELAH
+676 RSAGELAH
-684 MAQSLQRLVIQVD
+684 MAQSLQRLVVQVD
-697 TTDKQNRGK
+697 TSDKQVRTK

>member
-1 MARTSAPAVKPPLF
+1 MARPTAPAVKATLF
-15 QRLGGKPALT
+15 QRLGGKAPLT

-40 LKPFFRRVDLLQ
+40 LKPLFRRADLVQ
-52 LQRQMVSFLTQH
+52 LQRQMVAFLTQH
-64 LGGPAVYRGPSMRDI
+64 LGGPAVYRGPSMREV
-79 HAKMRLGAH
+79 HARMALKPH
-88 HFERVAEHLAL
+88 HFERVAEHLAT

-106 PGPVAREVLAAVG
+106 PGPVARELLAAVG
-119 SLEADIVSTS
+119 TSQEDGVS
-129 TAAPRK
+129 R
-135 PASRLPA
+135 PASKRAPA
-142 RAKAPAPRPS
+142 RAS
-152 RTAGRRVASAAVPA
+152 RTEGRRVAVASVPA

-172 RAGAALAGALNEA
+172 RAATPLEGAFNETLLNA
-185 VLDATRIN
+185 ARVN
-193 LFVLDADLGVVFA
+193 LFVLDADLGIVFI
-206 NAAATEAMERLEQHG
+206 NAAATEALERISDG
-221 AFQGSLDD
+221 AEDRD
-229 ARGGGFLAHF
+229 FLAHF
-239 EHQLRT
+239 EHQLRLEEDRLGT
-245 EAERM
+245 
-250 RAPGALPYET
+250 PSALPYET
-260 TFVMGPAMIKARVDG
+260 TFAAGPTLLKVHVDG
-275 VSGRG
+275 IEGRSG
-280 ADATGYV
+280 ALTGYV
-287 VTWSDVTERQRT
+287 VTWTDITDQQRVDTEM
-299 ETEVA
+299 A
-304 RMRAMLENAP
+304 RLRAMLENAP
-314 TCVMVADPDLK
+314 TCVMAADKDLK

-345 VTAERVLGSSI
+345 VSADRVLGSTI
-356 DLFHRDAS
+356 DVFHRDSA
-364 YQRKILANPKNL
+364 YQRKILSNDKNL

-411 LITEKLAVQQRE
+411 LITEKLAVQKRE
-423 KELDTTLRGI
+423 QDLDSTLRGI

-502 NASTAAKVAASAVK
+502 NASTAAKVASSAVK
-516 LADGTSVV
+516 LADTTSILVGKLGTS
-524 VNKLGASSLEI
+524 SQDI

-592 QKIGSIQGDTEEVVN
+592 QRIGSIQGDTEEVVN

-616 GRINELQAS
+616 GRINELQTS

-684 MAQSLQRLVIQVD
+684 MAQSLQRLVVQVD
-697 TTDKQNRGK
+697 TTDKQARAK

>member
-1 MARTSAPAVKPPLF
+1 MARPTAPAVKATLF
-15 QRLGGKPALT
+15 QRLGGKAPLT

-40 LKPFFRRVDLLQ
+40 LKPFFRRADLVQ
-52 LQRQMVSFLTQH
+52 LQRQMVAFLTQH
-64 LGGPAVYRGPSMRDI
+64 LGGPAVYRGPSMREV
-79 HAKMRLGAH
+79 HARMALKPH
-88 HFERVAEHLAL
+88 HFERVAEHLAT

-106 PGPVAREVLAAVG
+106 PGPVARELLAAVG
-119 SLEADIVSTS
+119 TPQEDSVS
-129 TAAPRK
+129 R
-135 PASRLPA
+135 PASKRAPA
-142 RAKAPAPRPS
+142 RAS
-152 RTAGRRVASAAVPA
+152 RTEGRRVAVASVPA

-172 RAGAALAGALNEA
+172 RAATPLEGAFNETLLNA
-185 VLDATRIN
+185 ARVN
-193 LFVLDADLGVVFA
+193 LFVLDADLGIVFI
-206 NAAATEAMERLEQHG
+206 NAAATEALARISDG
-221 AFQGSLDD
+221 AEDRD
-229 ARGGGFLAHF
+229 FLAHF
-239 EHQLRT
+239 EHQLRLEEDRLGT
-245 EAERM
+245 
-250 RAPGALPYET
+250 PSALPYET
-260 TFVMGPAMIKARVDG
+260 TFAAGPTLLKVHVDG
-275 VSGRG
+275 IEGRG
-280 ADATGYV
+280 GALTGYV
-287 VTWSDVTERQRT
+287 VTWTDITDQQRVDTEM
-299 ETEVA
+299 A
-304 RMRAMLENAP
+304 RLRAMLENAP
-314 TCVMVADPDLK
+314 TCVMAADKDLK

-345 VTAERVLGSSI
+345 VSADRVLGSTI
-356 DLFHRDAS
+356 DVFHRDSA
-364 YQRKILANPKNL
+364 YQRKILSNDKNL

-411 LITEKLAVQQRE
+411 LITEKLAVQKRE
-423 KELDTTLRGI
+423 QDLDSTLRGI

-502 NASTAAKVAASAVK
+502 NASTAAKVASSAVK
-516 LADGTSVV
+516 LADTTSILVGKLGTS
-524 VNKLGASSLEI
+524 SQDI

-592 QKIGSIQGDTEEVVN
+592 QRIGSIQGDTEEVVN

-616 GRINELQAS
+616 GRINELQTS

-684 MAQSLQRLVIQVD
+684 MAQSLQRLVVQVD
-697 TTDKQNRGK
+697 TTDKQARAK

>member
-1 MARTSAPAVKPPLF
+1 MARTSAPTEKTSLF
-15 QRLGGKPALT
+15 HRLGGKAALT

-35 MTDAL
+35 MTDTQL
-40 LKPFFRRVDLLQ
+40 TPYFHRTDLVP
-52 LQRQMVSFLTQH
+52 LQRQMVTYLTQL
-64 LGGPAVYRGPSMRDI
+64 LGGPALYHGRSMRDV
-79 HAKMRLGAH
+79 HARMDLQPQ
-88 HFERVAEHLAL
+88 HFERVAEHLAH
-99 VLDELDV
+99 VLDDLDV
-106 PGPVAREVLAAVG
+106 PGPLAQEVLAAVG
-119 SLEADIVSTS
+119 ALRDDIVSPS
-129 TAAPRK
+129 APK
-135 PASRLPA
+135 SSSPPATPQAPA
-142 RAKAPAPRPS
+142 RSP
-152 RTAGRRVASAAVPA
+152 RTAGRRIAKGPSRAP
-166 ARSSRR
+166 RSSRR
-172 RAGAALAGALNEA
+172 RASMSLGSGLGEAL
-185 VLDATRIN
+185 LDAARVN
-193 LFVLDADLGVVFA
+193 LFVLDMDLGIVFA
-206 NAAATEAMERLEQHG
+206 NASAMEAIERIEESDAFPSHG
-221 AFQGSLDD
+221 ADE
-229 ARGGGFLAHF
+229 AGGDFLSRF
-239 EHQLRT
+239 EHQLRREEGRLNT
-245 EAERM
+245 PSALPHEA
-250 RAPGALPYET
+250 AFSVGALQL
-260 TFVMGPAMIKARVDG
+260 KARVDG
-275 VSGRG
+275 ILDKAG
-280 ADATGYV
+280 ALTGYV
-287 VTWSDVTERQRT
+287 VNWTDVTEKQRT
-299 ETEVA
+299 DTEMA
-304 RMRAMLENAP
+304 RLRAMLENAP
-314 TCVMVADPDLK
+314 TCVMVADVDLR

-345 VTAERVLGSSI
+345 VTADRVIGSTI
-356 DLFHRDAS
+356 DVFHRDAA
-364 YQRKILANPKNL
+364 YQRKILANDKNL
-376 PVRANIPIGPEVADL
+376 PVRANIPIGPEIADL

-479 SRNVQSVA
+479 SRNVQRVA

-502 NASTAAKVAASAVK
+502 NASTAARVASSAVK

-524 VNKLGASSLEI
+524 VGKLGTSSQEI

-592 QKIGSIQGDTEEVVN
+592 LKIGSIQGDTEEVVN

-616 GRINELQAS
+616 GRINELQTS

-697 TTDKQNRGK
+697 TTDKQNRSK